1 MISEFNSLRLSNIT
15 KIILLIL
22 SITLLILILFL
33 ITFYINEK
41 NEHES
46 GLELSEISQTNKK
59 FQEKIKNIEILLNIL
74 GEVIVN
80 NNYQNLQKINS
91 IFSRY
96 INYYENHLGIISK
109 NDNPLLIQY
118 LYHNSNIKIDRF
130 GGIEKHNKNT
140 ANYNNL
146 MKNAK
151 SNSWQIIFD
160 NTSHFLLKNDYIFSI
175 AFGIKNKNKAFSGIF
190 LVHLN
195 KGNLHDFINYAG
207 HISVFDKKCNLIF
220 ANKSI
225 KTTNKQH
232 QRVLPASL
240 RDRSYG

>member
-46 GLELSEISQTNKK
+46 GIELSEISQTNKK

-96 INYYENHLGIISK
+96 INYY
-109 NDNPLLIQY
+109 
-118 LYHNSNIKIDRF
+118 
-130 GGIEKHNKNT
+130 
-140 ANYNNL
+140 
-146 MKNAK
+146 
-151 SNSWQIIFD
+151 
-160 NTSHFLLKNDYIFSI
+160 
-175 AFGIKNKNKAFSGIF
+175 
-190 LVHLN
+190 V
-195 KGNLHDFINYAG
+195 
-207 HISVFDKKCNLIF
+207 
-220 ANKSI
+220 
-225 KTTNKQH
+225 
-232 QRVLPASL
+232 
-240 RDRSYG
+240 